1 MLVLQVEGVHYDVRE
16 IGDDLWL
23 VRFEDQK
30 PVAMVAKFNNKP
42 GADGFEKYLHQMASI
57 VENLEMEEE
66 DGQVLH

>member
-30 PVAMVAKFNNKP
+30 PVAMVDKFNNKS
-42 GADGFEKYLHQMASI
+42 GADGLEEYLHQMASI
-57 VENLEMEEE
+57 VEGLEVEDR
-66 DGQVLH
+66 DGQALH